1 MDGTVSFRSTSMYL
15 GLEDSRAT
23 AGKEQWGTRARI
35 AARPT
40 NKREIMPAKR
50 KVTLELI
57 YAKLLSHDRQF
68 QKINKHLV
76 KHDRQFEKIATH
88 LTKHDRHLE
97 KHGRQFEG
105 LIQHML
111 RMEES
116 LKAEIAEVLD
126 RVRRL
131 EATVEKMTGDL
142 ERLQQ
147 EYFALTQAVKRIEK
161 TLEGRSIRDEQ
172 FNTVLTRLDR
182 IEHHL
187 GLRKS

>member
-1 MDGTVSFRSTSMYL
+1 MGGMVESRSGPPTK
-15 GLEDSRAT
+15 
-23 AGKEQWGTRARI
+23 GKT
-35 AARPT
+35 
-40 NKREIMPAKR
+40 MPARK

-68 QKINKHLV
+68 QKITK
-76 KHDRQFEKIATH
+76 H

-97 KHGRQFEG
+97 KHDRQFEG
-105 LIQHML
+105 LIQHMM

-116 LKAEIAEVLD
+116 LKAEIANVLD

-131 EATVEKMTGDL
+131 ESNVEKMTGDL

-161 TLEGRSIRDEQ
+161 TLEARSLRDEQ

-187 GLRKS
+187 GLTERKTR